1 MSFNS
6 FAEFLQ
12 MGEHGVFVWS
22 CYGITLVVLLVN
34 ILRPLQLKSAILRA
48 RRQALVQENAR
59 EKTREIKQT
68 HGQAHDPVASKRQ
81 ETP

>member
-6 FAEFLQ
+6 FVEFLQ

-59 EKTREIKQT
+59 EKNRETNQTREQV
-68 HGQAHDPVASKRQ
+68 HAPAASQGQ
-81 ETP
+81 ETL

>member
-34 ILRPLQLKSAILRA
+34 ILRPLQLKRAILRA
-48 RRQALVQENAR
+48 RRRALVQENAR
-59 EKTREIKQT
+59 QGHREINQT
-68 HGQAHDPVASKRQ
+68 HGQAHDPVASQGQ

>member
-22 CYGITLVVLLVN
+22 CYGLTLVVLLAN
-34 ILRPLQLKSAILRA
+34 ILRPLQLKSAVLRG
-48 RRQALVQENAR
+48 RRQALVR
-59 EKTREIKQT
+59 EKARQMDRDITQT
-68 HGQAHDPVASKRQ
+68 PGQTYEPLASEGQK
-81 ETP
+81 TP

>member
-34 ILRPLQLKSAILRA
+34 ILRPLQLKRAILRA
-48 RRQALVQENAR
+48 RRQALVQ
-59 EKTREIKQT
+59 
-68 HGQAHDPVASKRQ
+68 
-81 ETP
+81 